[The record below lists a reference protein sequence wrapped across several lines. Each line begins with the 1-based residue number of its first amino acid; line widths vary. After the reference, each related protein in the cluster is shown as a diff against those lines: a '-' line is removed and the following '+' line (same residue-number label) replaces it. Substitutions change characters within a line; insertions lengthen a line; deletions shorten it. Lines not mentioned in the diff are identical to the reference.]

1 MPAKSQK
8 QRRFFG
14 LVRAVQK
21 GEKKPAEVSRSLR
34 KAAKKISPK
43 SAEDFASTKEKGL
56 PLKLKMEMLG
66 LLKEFQEP
74 MMLQEGQTNPI
85 AKEFTAQG
93 DYDQYVDK
101 FVGQPLSM
109 KELESVNNY
118 SEVKVKPL
126 QKTLPPGST
135 NKEEEAVR
143 EIVYETS
150 DQFNNNTTTT
160 IKKLR
165 EGSAMQYSYTAFTKY
180 TQTKP
185 EETPPE
191 ETPAP
196 PDEPGQPGAEQP
208 GQPATPG
215 AGPEKPGEDIIV
227 AKSISFADD
236 IGGSKILADF
246 LRKLDL

>member
-1 MPAKSQK
+1 MPAKSQQ
-8 QRRFFG
+8 QRKFFG

-21 GEKKPAEVSRSLR
+21 GEKKPSDVSRSLR

-56 PLKLKMEMLG
+56 SLKLKMEMLG

-74 MMLQEGQTNPI
+74 TVIQEGQANPI
-85 AKEFTAQG
+85 AKEFTAKG
-93 DYDQYVDK
+93 NYNTYIDK

-109 KELESVNNY
+109 KELESINNY
-118 SEVKVKPL
+118 SEVKPKPL
-126 QKTLPPGST
+126 QKTKPPGNS
-135 NKEEEAVR
+135 NQEENAVR
-143 EIVYETS
+143 EITYETS

-185 EETPPE
+185 EDTPPDQLP
-191 ETPAP
+191 TPEQAP
-196 PDEPGQPGAEQP
+196 MAEAEQP
-208 GQPATPG
+208 VQDTQV
-215 AGPEKPGEDIIV
+215 EKPAEDDIIV
-227 AKSISFADD
+227 AKSIAFADD